1 MTDVALALGDFN
13 FARFEVPESIAFG
26 GEQKLNV
33 HELVGGKRIIDAMG
47 ETPRALEWSGWFVG
61 PNGLGRARYIDG
73 LRKAGKAIKLT
84 WSELAFTVVI
94 HSFECTFQ
102 RFYRLPYRITCEV
115 VSDDTAVIKQAP
127 APTPGQ
133 LINDDLAS
141 ANGLAGNINNGV
153 LTGLMGTLS
162 TAIGTVSNFATAA
175 QATVNSVLLPIQ
187 AVRGQVSILL
197 QAAENTAL
205 NVTSLGGVLPVNLIQ
220 SQVFNLASQVAAVQ
234 TAGPLVNLDRVMG
247 RMASNVASIN
257 TGTRIVTV
265 SGTDLYSVAVDQYSD
280 AMGWAALAQAN
291 SLTDPSITGVTTL
304 IVPPLVNN
312 NGGILNV

>member
-1 MTDVALALGDFN
+1 
-13 FARFEVPESIAFG
+13 
-26 GEQKLNV
+26 
-33 HELVGGKRIIDAMG
+33 
-47 ETPRALEWSGWFVG
+47 
-61 PNGLGRARYIDG
+61 
-73 LRKAGKAIKLT
+73 
-84 WSELAFTVVI
+84 
-94 HSFECTFQ
+94 
-102 RFYRLPYRITCEV
+102 
-115 VSDDTAVIKQAP
+115 
-127 APTPGQ
+127 
-133 LINDDLAS
+133 
-141 ANGLAGNINNGV
+141 
-153 LTGLMGTLS
+153 
-162 TAIGTVSNFATAA
+162 
-175 QATVNSVLLPIQ
+175 
-187 AVRGQVSILL
+187 
-197 QAAENTAL
+197 
-205 NVTSLGGVLPVNLIQ
+205 VLPGNLIQ